1 MGIARLKKSLIAAAL
16 AGGVAAAGLPAETA
30 RAETLADAMASA
42 YQHNGLVDQN
52 RALLRAADEDVA
64 QAVSALKPILNWTG
78 DVTHTFNRGYNTT
91 LGASIESSSTAA
103 SLGLAASLLLY
114 DFGTSSLRTEAAKEL
129 VLATRETL
137 RSAEQQVILRA
148 AIAYLEVQ
156 RNQEFVRLR
165 QNNTRV
171 IGVELR
177 AARDRFDVGEV
188 TRTDVAIAEARLA
201 AARSAL
207 AAAQGALASAVEEY
221 NAAVG
226 HRPGKLAPP
235 PRLPNP
241 AKTVKAAKAI
251 GLRDHPS
258 MHEVQHQVAAAELN
272 IAAAKA
278 AMSPTV
284 TLRGTYGLSETFNS
298 RANNNGGTVGINVGG
313 PIYQGGRL
321 SSVVRKAMA
330 QRDSARAG
338 LHQARSTVAQN
349 VGNAWAQLQVARASR
364 EASDR
369 QVRASTVA
377 FRGTREEA
385 TLGARTTL
393 DVLNAEQEL
402 LDARAN
408 LISATID
415 QHEARYRLLA
425 AVGWLTAERL
435 KLNVPKYDPA
445 AYYNMVKTAPAQMS
459 RQGKQLDKVLRALG
473 KQ

>member
-1 MGIARLKKSLIAAAL
+1 MAIARMKKSVIAVALIGAAAMT
-16 AGGVAAAGLPAETA
+16 GLSTGAA

-42 YQHNGLVDQN
+42 YEHNGLVDQN

-64 QAVSALKPILNWTG
+64 QAVSALKPIINWTG
-78 DVTHTFNRGYNTT
+78 DVTHTFNRGFNTT
-91 LGASIESSSTAA
+91 LGTPVDSSSTAA

-114 DFGTSSLRTEAAKEL
+114 DFGTSSFRIEAMKEL

-137 RSAEQQVILRA
+137 RSAEQKVILRA

-156 RNQEFVRLR
+156 RNQAVVRLR

-177 AARDRFDVGEV
+177 AARDRFEVGEV
-188 TRTDVAIAEARLA
+188 TRTDVAIAEARQA

-207 AAAQGALASAVEEY
+207 AAAQGALASANEEY
-221 NAAVG
+221 RAAVG
-226 HRPGKLAPP
+226 HRPGNLAPP
-235 PRLPNP
+235 PRLTIP
-241 AKTVKAAKAI
+241 AKTVEAAKAI
-251 GLRDHPS
+251 GLRDHPD
-258 MHEVQHQVAAAELN
+258 MHEVQHQVASAELS
-272 IAAAKA
+272 IAAARG
-278 AMSPTV
+278 AMNPTV
-284 TLRGTYGLSETFNS
+284 TLKGSYGLSETFNS
-298 RANNNGGTVGINVGG
+298 PGYSHGGSVGINVGG

-321 SSVVRKAMA
+321 SSLVRQAMA
-330 QRDSARAG
+330 RRDSSRAG
-338 LHQARSTVAQN
+338 LHQTRNLVAQN
-349 VGNAWAQLQVARASR
+349 VGDAWAQLQVARASR

-377 FRGTREEA
+377 FRGVREEA
-385 TLGARTTL
+385 QLGARTTL

-415 QHEARYRLLA
+415 QHAARYRLLA
-425 AVGWLTAERL
+425 AMGWLTAERL
-435 KLNVPKYDPA
+435 NLKVPKYDPA
-445 AYYNMVKTAPAQMS
+445 AYYNMVKSAPPVMS
-459 RQGKQLDKVLRALG
+459 KQGKQLDKVLRALG